1 MKFPLSWLKEHL
13 DTQAGLAEVAER
25 LTAIGLEV
33 EGVADRAAELAPFV
47 VGHVTAAHRHPD
59 ADKLQVCMVEA
70 GPAVNGGAPVQVIC
84 GAPNAR
90 AGMKGVFAPA
100 GTTIPGTG
108 LFLKQTKIR
117 GVESNGM
124 LCSMREMG
132 LSDEHEGI
140 IELPQDAPLGA
151 PFAQVMGLDDP
162 VVEIAVT
169 PNRGDCLGIRGIA
182 RDLAAAGLGQ
192 MIPLAADP
200 VPGRFPSPIRV
211 ALRPGPNPSSEPAPC
226 PLFVGRTIR
235 GVRNGPSPAWLQDR
249 LRAIGLRPISTLVDI
264 TNWSTFALGRPLHVF
279 DADAVAGDLWV
290 GLSRGGERLRALD
303 ERDYELPEGV
313 CIIGDDDGVLSLG
326 GIMGGESSG
335 CTDETVNVFIEAALF
350 DPLRTAASGRL
361 LNIQSDARYRFERGL
376 DPAFVV
382 PGMEIATRMVLELCG
397 GEPSELEIAGTV
409 PDPSRTYL
417 LRPQRLHAFGGLDL
431 PEAQAVG
438 YLERLGFS
446 VRQVAGG
453 LEVAVPTWRPD
464 IGGENDLIEEVLR
477 LHGYDRI
484 PAVSL
489 PPVAAVP
496 APSLTLAQ
504 RRRRDV
510 RRALAARG
518 FRDTVGFSFLPRA
531 HAEMFGGGQD
541 ELVLANPISSDL
553 DAMRPSL
560 LPSLL
565 AAARRNADRGQ
576 HDIAF
581 SEVAPQYHSDQV
593 DGQTIVAAGLRH
605 GATGPRHWQ
614 GKAAELDAFT
624 AKADALAAL
633 EAAGAPVASLQVV
646 AEGPGWFHPGRSG
659 TLRLGPKLVLAEFGE
674 LHPRVMQVFDVP
686 GPAAGFTVY
695 LERIPAPRARAGK
708 SRGPLQVSDLPAVHR
723 DFAFV
728 VDEGVTA
735 GDLVRAAAGADKAL
749 IADVSLF
756 DVYAGA
762 GIAPGKKS
770 LAIEVRLQPREA
782 TLTEAEIQAVSQKIV
797 AAVGKAT
804 GGSLRG

>member
-1 MKFPLSWLKEHL
+1 MKFTLSWLKEHL
-13 DTQAGLAEVAER
+13 DTGAGLAEVVER

-33 EGVADRAAELAPFV
+33 EGVQDRAADLAPFL
-47 VGHVTAAHRHPD
+47 VGHVVSARRHPD

-90 AGMKGVFAPA
+90 AGMKGVFAAA

-124 LCSMREMG
+124 LCSMREMD

-140 IELPQDAPLGA
+140 IELPQDAPLGV
-151 PFAQVMGLDDP
+151 PFAQVLGLDDP
-162 VVEIAVT
+162 VIEIAVT

-182 RDLAAAGLGQ
+182 RDLAAAGLGSLR
-192 MIPLAADP
+192 PLDATP
-200 VPGRFPSPIRV
+200 VPGRFPSPIGIV
-211 ALRPGPNPSSEPAPC
+211 LRPGPQPEPC
-226 PLFVGRTIR
+226 PLFVGRLVR
-235 GVRNGPSPAWLQDR
+235 GVRNGPSPAWLQER

-279 DADAVAGDLWV
+279 DADAIAGDLWV
-290 GLSRGGERLRALD
+290 GLSEGGERLRALD
-303 ERDYELPEGV
+303 DRDYDLPAGICV
-313 CIIGDDDGVLSLG
+313 IGDDDSLLSLG

-335 CTDETVNVFIEAALF
+335 CTDDTVNVFIEAALF
-350 DPLRTAASGRL
+350 DPLRTAASGRQL
-361 LNIQSDARYRFERGL
+361 GIQSDARYRFERGL
-376 DPAFVV
+376 DPAFVI

-397 GEPSELEIAGTV
+397 GEPSDLVVAGTV
-409 PDPSRTYL
+409 PDPARSYI
-417 LRPQRLHAFGGLDL
+417 LRPHRLHAFGGLDL
-431 PEAQAVG
+431 PEEQAVA
-438 YLERLGFS
+438 YLERLGFA
-446 VRQVAGG
+446 VRQTASG
-453 LEVAVPTWRPD
+453 LEAAVPSWRPD

-489 PPVAAVP
+489 PPRSAVP
-496 APSLTLAQ
+496 RPSLTLAQ
-504 RRRRDV
+504 RRRRDA
-510 RRALAARG
+510 RRVLAARG

-531 HAEMFGGGQD
+531 HAALFGGGQE
-541 ELVLANPISSDL
+541 ELVLANPISTDL

-565 AAARRNADRGQ
+565 AAARRNVDRG
-576 HDIAF
+576 HSDLAL

-593 DGQTIVAAGLRH
+593 DGQTIVAAGLRQ
-605 GATGPRHWQ
+605 GDAGPRHWQ
-614 GKAAELDAFT
+614 GRPAAPDVFSV
-624 AKADALAAL
+624 KGDALAVL
-633 EAAGAPVASLQVV
+633 EGCGAPVASLQV
-646 AEGPGWFHPGRSG
+646 AAGGPDWFHPGRSG
-659 TLRLGPKLVLAEFGE
+659 SLRLGPKLVLAEFGE
-674 LHPRVMQVFDVP
+674 LHPGVLRDLDMP
-686 GPAAGFTVY
+686 GPAFGFTVY
-695 LERIPAPRARAGK
+695 LERIPEPRAKGGK
-708 SRGPLQVSDLPAVHR
+708 ARGPLQASDLPAVHR

-728 VDEGVTA
+728 VDEGVLA

-749 IADVSLF
+749 ISQVSLF
-756 DVYAGA
+756 DVYAGKGIPA
-762 GIAPGKKS
+762 GSKS

-782 TLTEAEIQAVSQKIV
+782 TLTEAEIQAVSAKIV

-804 GGSLRG
+804 GGTLRG